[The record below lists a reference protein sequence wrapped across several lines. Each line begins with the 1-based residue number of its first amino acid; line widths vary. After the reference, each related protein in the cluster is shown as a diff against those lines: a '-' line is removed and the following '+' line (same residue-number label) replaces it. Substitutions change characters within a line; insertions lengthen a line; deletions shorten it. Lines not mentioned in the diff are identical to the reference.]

1 MVMMQARQLQDQA
14 AKDSLQA
21 LRSRIYALGLVH
33 QQLMASRDLQTF
45 DIAPFLEEL
54 SGHIIEGGA
63 TESVQLVID
72 ACTLNVNLDF
82 AIPLGLLVTELV
94 TNSLKHAFPNGKGT
108 VTVTLEIGRASCRE
122 RVCQSVWISVGAVSI
137 KKKKNNKL
145 KQ

>member
-1 MVMMQARQLQDQA
+1 MVMMQSRQLQDQA

-21 LRSRIYALGLVH
+21 LRRRIYALGLVH

-94 TNSLKHAFPNGKGT
+94 TNSLKHAFPNEERQRVVKGK
-108 VTVTLEIGRASCRE
+108 S
-122 RVCQSVWISVGAVSI
+122 
-137 KKKKNNKL
+137 
-145 KQ
+145 

>member
-1 MVMMQARQLQDQA
+1 
-14 AKDSLQA
+14 
-21 LRSRIYALGLVH
+21 
-33 QQLMASRDLQTF
+33 MASRDLQTF

-108 VTVTLEIGRASCRE
+108 VTVTLAHNAETEQVILTVADDGCAATSADDGELTAGLGTRIVKIGSASCRD
-122 RVCQSVWISVGAVSI
+122 RVCQYV
-137 KKKKNNKL
+137 
-145 KQ
+145 

>member
-1 MVMMQARQLQDQA
+1 
-14 AKDSLQA
+14 
-21 LRSRIYALGLVH
+21 
-33 QQLMASRDLQTF
+33 MASRDLQTF

-108 VTVTLEIGRASCRE
+108 VTVTLAHNDETEQVKIGRASCRE
-122 RVCQSVWISVGAVSI
+122 SVCQYV
-137 KKKKNNKL
+137 
-145 KQ
+145 

>member
-82 AIPLGLLVTELV
+82 AIPLGLLVTALRSEERRV
-94 TNSLKHAFPNGKGT
+94 GQEWFST
-108 VTVTLEIGRASCRE
+108 CRS
-122 RVCQSVWISVGAVSI
+122 QG
-137 KKKKNNKL
+137 
-145 KQ
+145 